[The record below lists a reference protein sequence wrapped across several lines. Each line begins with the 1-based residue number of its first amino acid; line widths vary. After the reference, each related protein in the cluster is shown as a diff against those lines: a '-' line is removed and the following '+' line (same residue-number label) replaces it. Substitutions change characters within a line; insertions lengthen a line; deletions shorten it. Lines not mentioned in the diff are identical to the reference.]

1 MTTFEKQ
8 QFLALVSKYSAA
20 VKEAVG
26 LLNAKSEN
34 SKGFQALD
42 GEISARA
49 GYLDD
54 ARENRYGFHGIG
66 CLITTKQFVVD
77 FDFGEDSR
85 CDGIDPG
92 FLFHFV
98 RYNKSIKDEYAAFTN
113 YEQLEGFLQDLER
126 EGLFTRDLAPF
137 LSHSPELNNDR
148 LFYLVATIN
157 DADKP
162 VWKPYRPEGWRA
174 DY

>member
-1 MTTFEKQ
+1 MTNLEKQ
-8 QFLALVSKYSAA
+8 QFLALVSEYSSV

-42 GEISARA
+42 GEIHARA

-54 ARENRYGFHGIG
+54 SRKSIYEFHGAG
-66 CLITTKQFVVD
+66 CLITTEHLVVD
-77 FDFGEDSR
+77 FDFGEDRR

-92 FLFHFV
+92 FLFYFV
-98 RYNKSIKDEYAAFTN
+98 RYNKSMKDKYAAFTN
-113 YEQLEGFLQDLER
+113 WEQLNNFLQTLEK

-137 LSHSPELNNDR
+137 IGHAPDLTNDR

-157 DADKP
+157 DVDTP
-162 VWKPYRPEGWRA
+162 VWKPYRPEGWSA

>member
-1 MTTFEKQ
+1 MTSFEKQ
-8 QFLALVSKYSAA
+8 QFLKLVSEYNSA
-20 VKEAVG
+20 VKKAVG

-42 GEISARA
+42 GEIHARA

-54 ARENRYGFHGIG
+54 SRESHYEFHGAG
-66 CLITTKQFVVD
+66 CLIITKHFAVD
-77 FDFGEDSR
+77 FDFGEAGR

-92 FLFHFV
+92 FLLDFV
-98 RYNKSIKDEYAAFTN
+98 RYNKLVKNKYPAFTSW
-113 YEQLEGFLQDLER
+113 EQLNNFLRILEK
-126 EGLFTRDLAPF
+126 EGLFTRDLASF
-137 LSHSPELNNDR
+137 LGRPPELKNDR

-157 DADKP
+157 DVDKP
-162 VWKPYRPEGWRA
+162 VWKPYWPAGWSV